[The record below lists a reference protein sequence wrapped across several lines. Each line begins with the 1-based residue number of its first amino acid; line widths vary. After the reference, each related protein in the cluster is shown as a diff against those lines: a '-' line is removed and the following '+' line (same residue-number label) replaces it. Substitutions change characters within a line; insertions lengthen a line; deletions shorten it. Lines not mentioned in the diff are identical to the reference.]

1 MVWKMSIDLS
11 RPLVSSM
18 GQHDPLDGLITCLQ
32 LQTSRQTLPESE
44 IGLETAITDFTSMCG
59 QGNWATEDCLGIGGL
74 LEAALRLAQMFVERG
89 VERRGLLVQLLRD
102 ADLSL
107 QSFAAPSALRHAA
120 QNRLAFREFG
130 LSTGLHGL
138 QWIAGL
144 VAGDRE
150 LAALVQRPLIFRT
163 LAEQIEAF
171 WLQPVHR
178 QSQTWMDHRD
188 INTVMFATSLAPAG
202 YLRI

>member
-1 MVWKMSIDLS
+1 
-11 RPLVSSM
+11 
-18 GQHDPLDGLITCLQ
+18 
-32 LQTSRQTLPESE
+32 
-44 IGLETAITDFTSMCG
+44 
-59 QGNWATEDCLGIGGL
+59 
-74 LEAALRLAQMFVERG
+74 
-89 VERRGLLVQLLRD
+89 
-102 ADLSL
+102 
-107 QSFAAPSALRHAA
+107 
-120 QNRLAFREFG
+120 
-130 LSTGLHGL
+130 
-138 QWIAGL
+138 L